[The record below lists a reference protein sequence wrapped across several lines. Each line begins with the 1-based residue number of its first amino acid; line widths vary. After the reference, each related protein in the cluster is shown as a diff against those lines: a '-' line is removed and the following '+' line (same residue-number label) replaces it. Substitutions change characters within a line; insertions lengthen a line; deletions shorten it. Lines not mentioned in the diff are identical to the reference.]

1 MNRLFLL
8 TALLVALPASAQI
21 NVDDGILTEPQY
33 RLLDDNTG
41 GPAPS
46 FGAGHEIN
54 ALYAHVRYGA
64 SNALNLGIAGNVQA
78 GNRILVFLDTR
89 AGGYTTGDFG
99 RTNAPPGLA
108 NFNSGT
114 TFDPGFAADYAL
126 VIGTNGAH
134 DNYFVDLFTLAGTAS
149 AAAAPTYTSATL
161 PTPTSARARIM
172 EARRMASRC
181 G

>member
-1 MNRLFLL
+1 M
-8 TALLVALPASAQI
+8 
-21 NVDDGILTEPQY
+21 
-33 RLLDDNTG
+33 LDDNTG

-149 AAAAPTYTSATL
+149 GGGGSNLYIGDIADADVGASPDNGSATHGFEVRL
-161 PTPTSARARIM
+161 TFSATGAG
-172 EARRMASRC
+172 AGHS
-181 G
+181 GG